1 MKRVYKK
8 PKYVFLI
15 TVDALRADHV
25 GCIGGGNLTPNID
38 KIAKES
44 LLFTRAFANGPGTN
58 QSFPALMTSTYF
70 YMHNGFYLSP
80 NYDTLSE
87 IMKKNGFKTA
97 IISSGISIL
106 ADRVKN
112 MLGIDYSYA
121 NRLSV
126 DHDGWLTGECEEVV
140 ELLRKDLILNNLLAD
155 QRVDAN
161 QCIVIGDTKFDISL
175 FEQAGL
181 SIAFNPKDEDVKKA
195 ADLVINH
202 KDLCQIMPWL
212 NDEFM
217 NANFALKFKSSKLA
231 TMIMRSISP
240 DNYTLPLG
248 LSLRTWSEG
257 KIVYVKIFCTKGAT
271 TLLATLDDLFACMQ
285 VAEET
290 IDAVSLFR

>member
-1 MKRVYKK
+1 MKIIIFDLDGVLVDVDSSWK
-8 PKYVFLI
+8 LI
-15 TVDALRADHV
+15 H
-25 GCIGGGNLTPNID
+25 
-38 KIAKES
+38 
-44 LLFTRAFANGPGTN
+44 RAFETDNEQNLNRYLCGTISYAEFMRRDIRLWGKVQIAQIKAILDSVPLIGN
-58 QSFPALMTSTYF
+58 VST
-70 YMHNGFYLSP
+70 LI
-80 NYDTLSE
+80 LE
-87 IMKKNGFKTA
+87 LKKNGFKTA